1 MRSSIM
7 DSMIQTSFL
16 VPGDTKLLWCRIQG
30 CHIRKVRCSGS
41 VIILWLS
48 YSKLSDFLY
57 RDRAIWKSNVKC
69 LCLVF
74 PYCVFSPC
82 SLLCAVNIRSCSCDF
97 LAVHCIGLPDTI
109 FSVWFC
115 MVKFH
120 IQILPSTLYFS
131 QQLFQ
136 MPAQLLCTQGLLALC
151 WCTWCTYEQTDST
164 SHHNA
169 SNTIVYFSKCIH
181 DASLHVLMLRFQ

>member
-1 MRSSIM
+1 MKHRKKLRKYFIIFLNKDMRSSIM
-7 DSMIQTSFL
+7 DSMIQTSLL

-57 RDRAIWKSNVKC
+57 RDRAIWKSSVKC

-82 SLLCAVNIRSCSCDF
+82 SLLCSEHMVLFLWFPGSALHRTARYNIQCLILYGQIPHPNSTFHSLF
-97 LAVHCIGLPDTI
+97 FTTALPDACPAIVHTRI
-109 FSVWFC
+109 TGTLLMYLMYIWTNWL
-115 MVKFH
+115 H
-120 IQILPSTLYFS
+120 IPS
-131 QQLFQ
+131 Q
-136 MPAQLLCTQGLLALC
+136 
-151 WCTWCTYEQTDST
+151 
-164 SHHNA
+164 
-169 SNTIVYFSKCIH
+169 CI
-181 DASLHVLMLRFQ
+181 